1 MRNTLFI
8 SSIILLSSIFSSCD
22 QKEKVVVEKTE
33 GSQIEGATSNDS
45 FYTQFPNAK
54 KMQEIEDRLVQENR
68 VESLYWQK
76 QVGDDFQ
83 YVQVTAYLNEDG
95 LPMKISEEF
104 INGNQKPEGERHYY
118 IDNSYLIAC
127 YEQVNYWKDSMNT
140 EYKESRTIF
149 EDKKP
154 VITQERKANNYYE
167 VQDKKWEAAE
177 TKDYSMKKVNNILSG
192 AEEFELHFIS
202 IIKADQLFL
211 LLGEDKPQTEDRYTT
226 AVRVDEITPFIEDLI
241 ANKDEYKFKPLEISF
256 EVVGGN
262 NAPEYRILKNIKWKN

>member
-1 MRNTLFI
+1 MTNALFI

-140 EYKESRTIF
+140 EYKESR
-149 EDKKP
+149 
-154 VITQERKANNYYE
+154 
-167 VQDKKWEAAE
+167 
-177 TKDYSMKKVNNILSG
+177 
-192 AEEFELHFIS
+192 
-202 IIKADQLFL
+202 
-211 LLGEDKPQTEDRYTT
+211 
-226 AVRVDEITPFIEDLI
+226 
-241 ANKDEYKFKPLEISF
+241 
-256 EVVGGN
+256 
-262 NAPEYRILKNIKWKN
+262 